1 MDRGAQDARR
11 DPVQWQRHTTMIRR
25 LSFALVL
32 SLALAAA
39 GCQGTENVM
48 GTPSGVV
55 EGRTLASM
63 LPEIKKSLTPAL
75 AEEKFGLAQTA
86 VGSGLIIF
94 VYNVEEGK
102 KVNLAFPGPTALISY
117 ASWTDKSGVTTD
129 IPLKD

>member
-1 MDRGAQDARR
+1 
-11 DPVQWQRHTTMIRR
+11 MIRR

-63 LPEIKKSLTPAL
+63 LPEIRKSLTPQI
-75 AEEKFGLAQTA
+75 AEEKFGNANTA
-86 VGSGLIIF
+86 LGSGLVIL
-94 VYNVEEGK
+94 VYNVEDGK

-117 ASWTDKSGVTTD
+117 ASWTDKSGAVTD
-129 IPLKD
+129 IPLRD

>member
-1 MDRGAQDARR
+1 
-11 DPVQWQRHTTMIRR
+11 MIRR
-25 LSFALVL
+25 LSFALGL
-32 SLALAAA
+32 SLALVAAA
-39 GCQGTENVM
+39 CKVGENVM
-48 GTPSGVV
+48 GTPSSVV

-75 AEEKFGLAQTA
+75 AEEKFGPATTA

-94 VYNVEEGK
+94 VYSVEDGK

-117 ASWTDKSGVTTD
+117 ASWTDKTGVTTD

>member
-1 MDRGAQDARR
+1 
-11 DPVQWQRHTTMIRR
+11 MIRR
-25 LSFALVL
+25 LSFALTL

-39 GCQGTENVM
+39 CHGTDFVT
-48 GTPSGVV
+48 GTPSGIV

-75 AEEKFGLAQTA
+75 AEEKFGPATTA

-102 KVNLAFPGPTALISY
+102 KVNLAFPSPTGLISY
-117 ASWTDKSGVTTD
+117 ASWTDKTGVTTD